1 MVNEK
6 FRERIPAWECFK
18 NNSEAFAHFFRY
30 VMLLCLDKFDDT
42 KLNHQEQTLL
52 IKFLDNCV
60 NSLEHDLVRMQIQKI
75 CSLPMWT
82 SLCDNRR
89 EHELNKL
96 AKLKKF
102 WKAIEKA
109 DAKLSE
115 TDREQVA
122 FERTFLRN
130 LIGRFL
136 SVLKSTDDQE
146 AELESGEILDKRALK
161 YKMNYIECFLELVID
176 LEALLPTRRFFN
188 TLLEDT
194 NLIIECDLWI
204 EKMQDKISRFLDLIY
219 LFYFKLHFLYK
230 QRKE

>member
-18 NNSEAFAHFFRY
+18 AHNVDAFPQFFHY
-30 VMLLCLDKFDDT
+30 VMQLCLDKFE
-42 KLNHQEQTLL
+42 KANSLNHQEHTLL
-52 IKFLDNCV
+52 VKFLDNCV

-75 CSLPMWT
+75 CSLPMWV

-89 EHELNKL
+89 EYELSKL

-109 DAKLSE
+109 DGKLSE
-115 TDREQVA
+115 AERERVV

-130 LIGRFL
+130 LIRRFT
-136 SVLKSTDDQE
+136 SVLKCEEAGDDRDDMNT
-146 AELESGEILDKRALK
+146 ESGEIVDKRAIK
-161 YKMNYIECFLELVID
+161 YRLNYIECFLELIID

-188 TLLEDT
+188 TLLEDS
-194 NLIIECDLWI
+194 NLIIECDLWFKRLR
-204 EKMQDKISRFLDLIY
+204 EKNPK
-219 LFYFKLHFLYK
+219 
-230 QRKE
+230 

>member
-18 NNSEAFAHFFRY
+18 TNSDAFSHFFRH
-30 VMLLCLDKFDDT
+30 VMQLCLDKFNDKT
-42 KLNHQEQTLL
+42 SLNHQEHTILV
-52 IKFLDNCV
+52 KFLDNCV

-75 CSLPMWT
+75 CSLPMWV

-89 EHELNKL
+89 EHELSKL

-109 DAKLSE
+109 DAKLSDLE
-115 TDREQVA
+115 RERVM
-122 FERTFLRN
+122 FERTFLRQ
-130 LIGRFL
+130 LISRFL
-136 SVLKSTDDQE
+136 SVLKSE
-146 AELESGEILDKRALK
+146 EEEEEMNVESGEIVDKRALK
-161 YKMNYIECFLELVID
+161 CRLNYIECFLELVID

-194 NLIIECDLWI
+194 NLIIECDLWFKRLR
-204 EKMQDKISRFLDLIY
+204 EKNPKYVKIF
-219 LFYFKLHFLYK
+219 
-230 QRKE
+230 

>member
-1 MVNEK
+1 MINEK

-18 NNSEAFAHFFRY
+18 TKSEEFAQFFHY
-30 VMLLCLDKFDDT
+30 VMLLCVEKFENH
-42 KLNHQEQTLL
+42 KLNHQEHTILL
-52 IKFLDNCV
+52 KFLDNCV
-60 NSLEHDLVRMQIQKI
+60 NSLEHDLVRLQIQKV

-89 EHELNKL
+89 EYELSKL

-102 WKAIEKA
+102 WKAIEKS

-115 TDREQVA
+115 SDRERVQ
-122 FERTFLRN
+122 FERTFLKS
-130 LIGRFL
+130 LIKRFL
-136 SVLKSTDDQE
+136 DVLKSDE
-146 AELESGEILDKRALK
+146 SEEIESGEIHDKKASKL
-161 YKMNYIECFLELVID
+161 NYLECFLELIID

-204 EKMQDKISRFLDLIY
+204 QETKKKINEYVNEFLSTWVL
-219 LFYFKLHFLYK
+219 
-230 QRKE
+230 